1 MKNTDT
7 NQDLNNKNEKVFEKI
22 DGHESFNNTN
32 RSQDGTSRE
41 KKIIEANDVTTD
53 KEETSTDAEGLI
65 TTERSPNNSSIF
77 GNICGTSQDKT
88 AKEKGLVQNLSNYF
102 KSDDLKTILK
112 FVSLDKANRE
122 KFTGKLKEYLER
134 YENDTINLYKL
145 KIKFNNYIKECKSH
159 NKDNILKNKEV
170 GNKIDQ
176 IKTAIFTYIDEKERL
191 ITNELDETH
200 TFGGGLNSPR
210 DNENNNDKSFLD
222 IPALDMSAINNDEN
236 LFTNTQT
243 IDQNQTFRNSSNS
256 NRSENG
262 SNKNNAIEKMG
273 DDSLNLDLSNIAPN
287 LTSSEAV
294 DITRFEIMT
303 FIKIFESTF
312 GYKISPSTEKFI
324 VDLVLETE
332 EYIKNIAKLSKNYEI
347 KEYIKN
353 KISEAIAKS
362 TSKEGVE
369 KNISELEG
377 TEDFKMEL
385 SQKQDEEV
393 KDSYLAKLLSKANK
407 IYEKA
412 YNKYYGYN
420 NLSEKEIVKIAEYAY
435 KRHNESEEEKLKRN
449 IYNDQ
454 EDIKSMEEFVKTKG
468 FTVENCDSK
477 DFHEISHQGH
487 QSLTVQPLDDDD
499 VTAYTT
505 PGYCDLNCYTV
516 AAASALVYAMSYML
530 AFDNEVSHTGFG
542 PSGF

>member
-1 MKNTDT
+1 M
-7 NQDLNNKNEKVFEKI
+7 
-22 DGHESFNNTN
+22 
-32 RSQDGTSRE
+32 
-41 KKIIEANDVTTD
+41 
-53 KEETSTDAEGLI
+53 
-65 TTERSPNNSSIF
+65 
-77 GNICGTSQDKT
+77 
-88 AKEKGLVQNLSNYF
+88 
-102 KSDDLKTILK
+102 
-112 FVSLDKANRE
+112 
-122 KFTGKLKEYLER
+122 
-134 YENDTINLYKL
+134 
-145 KIKFNNYIKECKSH
+145 
-159 NKDNILKNKEV
+159 
-170 GNKIDQ
+170 
-176 IKTAIFTYIDEKERL
+176 
-191 ITNELDETH
+191 
-200 TFGGGLNSPR
+200 
-210 DNENNNDKSFLD
+210 
-222 IPALDMSAINNDEN
+222 
-236 LFTNTQT
+236 
-243 IDQNQTFRNSSNS
+243 
-256 NRSENG
+256 
-262 SNKNNAIEKMG
+262 
-273 DDSLNLDLSNIAPN
+273 
-287 LTSSEAV
+287 
-294 DITRFEIMT
+294 
-303 FIKIFESTF
+303 
-312 GYKISPSTEKFI
+312 
-324 VDLVLETE
+324 
-332 EYIKNIAKLSKNYEI
+332 SKNYEI